1 MRLWILDFHTP
12 RMRNDPKFMDRYH
25 LKDKKILVFGLG
37 EIHTWLQLPSN
48 SKMEKI
54 REKRN

>member
-1 MRLWILDFHTP
+1 MRLWILDFHIP
-12 RMRNDPKFMDRYH
+12 GMRNGPKSMDRYH

-37 EIHTWLQLPSN
+37 EIRTWLQLPSN